1 MGFKESKKEE
11 KQADAE
17 VTSGYQPVRGSR
29 KVLDGVATSMG
40 TVMVAVESWGF
51 KVRRVLS
58 EHVSYFMG
66 EQTNLP
72 RTGVGC

>member
-11 KQADAE
+11 KRANAE
-17 VTSGYQPVRGSR
+17 VTSGYQPVRCSR
-29 KVLDGVATSMG
+29 KVLDRVATLMG
-40 TVMVAVESWGF
+40 TVMVVVELWGF

-58 EHVSYFMG
+58 EHASYFMG
-66 EQTNLP
+66 EQTTLP